1 MQKGSGVADTEV
13 GPISSEAVRRLAC
26 DATVSRIIVQ
36 ADGSPAEAGHS
47 RRVIPPALRRA
58 LDLRDQSCTHP
69 GCDIPAR
76 WCDAHH
82 IRHWADGGKTNLANL
97 RLLCRKHHRDAHNH
111 QPYPRR
117 Q

>member
-1 MQKGSGVADTEV
+1 V
-13 GPISSEAVRRLAC
+13 EAARRLAC
-26 DATVSRIIVQ
+26 DATVSCIVVQQDGVPVAAGETRRIV
-36 ADGSPAEAGHS
+36 
-47 RRVIPPALRRA
+47 PPALRRA
-58 LDLRDQSCTHP
+58 LELRDKGCTHP

-82 IRHWADGGKTNLANL
+82 AKHWADGGKTVPANL
-97 RLLCRKHHRDAHNH
+97 RLLCRQHHQHEHNH